1 MDRKTLEGIVEA
13 IAHYSGY
20 QQPDSALY
28 AARNPIGLRPM
39 KAEHPRD
46 EQGYRV
52 FRSVLD
58 GMQAAMFDL
67 EIKLTARLSPD
78 STLVDLTT
86 AYGRQMTEAQAWAR
100 FLRQALNDQNISART
115 PIRRFLNE

>member
-39 KAEHPRD
+39 KAEQPRD
-46 EQGYRV
+46 DQGYRV
-52 FRSVLD
+52 FRSMLD

-78 STLVDLTT
+78 STLVDLAT

>member
-1 MDRKTLEGIVEA
+1 MDRRTLEGLVEA

-39 KAEHPRD
+39 KAEQPRD
-46 EQGYRV
+46 EQGYRI

-78 STLVDLTT
+78 STLVDLAT
-86 AYGRQMTEAQAWAR
+86 AYGRQITEAQAWAR